1 MSGLLLTSV
10 ISGNTTRVVMGVE
23 SYYTFLN
30 THLFNFDS
38 AVSSQV
44 CLHNLQPSYVQ
55 SMIMFHLLLPSVSHM
70 AVFTLTARANCIN
83 QDVNNNSFT
92 QYINLLLWGLQVLPI
107 IYECFHSVC
116 LHHSRGVLVHLSS
129 SARPSPSSVM
139 SV

>member
-23 SYYTFLN
+23 SYYAFLN

-70 AVFTLTARANCIN
+70 AIFTLTARANCIN
-83 QDVNNNSFT
+83 QDVNNNSLT
-92 QYINLLLWGLQVLPI
+92 QYINLLVWGLQVLPL
-107 IYECFHSVC
+107 F
-116 LHHSRGVLVHLSS
+116 
-129 SARPSPSSVM
+129 M
-139 SV
+139 SVFILFVCTIQEECWCT